1 MYGFTGGILDSDSE
15 LFFTREGVMEV
26 SYLRLCICMNL
37 NCGLPYIWIKIA
49 VPLPFEELL
58 ISLGN
63 AVIKISA
70 TNVIAPSNRKY

>member
-1 MYGFTGGILDSDSE
+1 MYELELWTQAQQSLAYILFRTMS
-15 LFFTREGVMEV
+15 R
-26 SYLRLCICMNL
+26 R
-37 NCGLPYIWIKIA
+37 LPYIWIKIA